1 MLLLLHVLHQL
12 LLMLLEDLLL
22 SLGDLIWMLLLLLS
36 LLLLHHEQLVLLLLL
51 ELFSRLANVLLDLSV
66 FIDDS
71 HLDLL
76 ARSVWFLFDLLWH
89 LELVRRLSSIL
100 LLDLSLLLLFLDL
113 LLNLLERVLFK
124 S

>member
-36 LLLLHHEQLVLLLLL
+36 LLLLHHKQLVLLLLL

-76 ARSVWFLFDLLWH
+76 AWSVWFLFDLLWH

>member
-1 MLLLLHVLHQL
+1 
-12 LLMLLEDLLL
+12 MLLEDLLL

-51 ELFSRLANVLLDLSV
+51 ELFSRLADVLLDLSV

-76 ARSVWFLFDLLWH
+76 TRSVWFLFDLLWH

>member
-1 MLLLLHVLHQL
+1 M
-12 LLMLLEDLLL
+12 
-22 SLGDLIWMLLLLLS
+22 G
-36 LLLLHHEQLVLLLLL
+36 LLLLHHKQLVLLLLL

-76 ARSVWFLFDLLWH
+76 AWSVWFLFDLLWH

>member
-1 MLLLLHVLHQL
+1 M
-12 LLMLLEDLLL
+12 
-22 SLGDLIWMLLLLLS
+22 
-36 LLLLHHEQLVLLLLL
+36 LHHEQLVLLLL
-51 ELFSRLANVLLDLSV
+51 ELFSRLANVLLNLSI

-76 ARSVWFLFDLLWH
+76 TRSVWFLFDLLWH

-100 LLDLSLLLLFLDL
+100 LLNLSLLLLFLDL